1 MREIKFRAWNIV
13 DEKMRV
19 VLKID
24 FDIKLVW
31 LDKYVKGERRPYW
44 LEFKDVEL
52 MQYTGLKDKNGKEIY
67 EGDIARTPFGIGQV
81 FDRLGCW
88 FVELQ
93 KELGYFPPFDIEV
106 IGNVYENPD
115 LIKEDEN
122 EI

>member
-93 KELGYFPPFDIEV
+93 KELGYFSSSDIEV
-106 IGNVYENPD
+106 IGNIYENSD
-115 LIKEDEN
+115 LIKEDKN